1 MDFNRIVIFNQGLQG
16 PIGSIIGAI
25 AIFVL
30 GWLAALV
37 LAALTRKAL
46 AKFNVNQR
54 MQRST
59 GSNYQ
64 VDDILAKIVFWFV
77 FIIGISGALN
87 QLNLNS
93 ISVPFAN
100 MINQVLLFLPN
111 LLAAIAVGV
120 IGWVVATIAKNAVT
134 WH

>member
-59 GSNYQ
+59 GSNY
-64 VDDILAKIVFWFV
+64 
-77 FIIGISGALN
+77 
-87 QLNLNS
+87 
-93 ISVPFAN
+93 
-100 MINQVLLFLPN
+100 
-111 LLAAIAVGV
+111 
-120 IGWVVATIAKNAVT
+120 
-134 WH
+134 